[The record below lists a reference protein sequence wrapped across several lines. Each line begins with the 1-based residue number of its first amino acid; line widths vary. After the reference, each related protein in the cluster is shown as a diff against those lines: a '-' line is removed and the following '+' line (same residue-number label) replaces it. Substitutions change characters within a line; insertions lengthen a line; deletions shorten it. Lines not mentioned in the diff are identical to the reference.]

1 MDWVSSRMLSNRRQ
15 SDMYELAMGEQ
26 SQVENLAGDYHGVEA
41 HKNKKGAKATEKLTH
56 GEDPWLKKD

>member
-1 MDWVSSRMLSNRRQ
+1 
-15 SDMYELAMGEQ
+15 MYELAMGEQ